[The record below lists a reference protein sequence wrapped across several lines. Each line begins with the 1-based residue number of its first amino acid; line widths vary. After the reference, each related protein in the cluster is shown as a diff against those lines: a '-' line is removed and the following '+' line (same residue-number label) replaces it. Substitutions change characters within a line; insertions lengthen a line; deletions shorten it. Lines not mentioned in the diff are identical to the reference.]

1 MDEYKMNKMDGKSVV
16 NQNIII
22 ENREKISVTG
32 VIDIHS
38 FDDELV
44 IAQTD
49 LGILTVKGDDL
60 KMNKLKAENIGQM
73 NMYLNYYENVVNN
86 KEDGKPI
93 GIILCAEKDKVAL
106 EYALG
111 GLSNNIFAST
121 YTYYIPNKELLI
133 NEVEKVLESSE

>member
-1 MDEYKMNKMDGKSVV
+1 MDEYKMNKMDGKSVI

-60 KMNKLKAENIGQM
+60 KMNKLNLENNELIIEGKIIAVAYSDINSNGKKTGIM
-73 NMYLNYYENVVNN
+73 NKLF
-86 KEDGKPI
+86 K
-93 GIILCAEKDKVAL
+93 
-106 EYALG
+106 
-111 GLSNNIFAST
+111 
-121 YTYYIPNKELLI
+121 
-133 NEVEKVLESSE
+133 

>member
-60 KMNKLKAENIGQM
+60 KMNKLNLENNELIIEGKIIAVAYSDINSNGKKTGIM
-73 NMYLNYYENVVNN
+73 NKLF
-86 KEDGKPI
+86 K
-93 GIILCAEKDKVAL
+93 
-106 EYALG
+106 
-111 GLSNNIFAST
+111 
-121 YTYYIPNKELLI
+121 
-133 NEVEKVLESSE
+133 